1 MVSIII
7 PVLNEEKLI
16 AKTLEHFKMV
26 KGHFEVIVVDGGS
39 TDNTAEI
46 ARKFAKVTTSPRGR
60 ALQMNKGAEIA
71 RGDILL
77 FLHADTLLPA
87 EAINYIQ
94 DTLTNSKIVGG
105 RFKVRLDNQ
114 RTIYRIIGGLINL
127 RDRFTN
133 GFTGDQSIFIRRN
146 VFERLGGYRD
156 FPLMEDLDLARR
168 MRRTGPPEHQW
179 RAGKLVRLPLSVT
192 TSARRWEQHGLIRT
206 ILLMWLIRILFLLGI
221 SPSWLR
227 PLYDEVR

>member
-46 ARKFAKVTTSPRGR
+46 ARRYAAVIESEAGR
-60 ALQMNKGAEIA
+60 ATQMNRGAKIA
-71 RGDILL
+71 NGDILL

-94 DTLTNSKIVGG
+94 DTLTDSKIVGG

-168 MRRTGPPEHQW
+168 MRRTGPAKGG
-179 RAGKLVRLPLSVT
+179 AGEIVRLPLSVT

>member
-39 TDNTAEI
+39 SDSTMEI
-46 ARKFAKVTTSPRGR
+46 AREFAKVIESPTGR
-60 ALQMNKGAEIA
+60 ATQMNKGAEIA
-71 RGDILL
+71 NGDILL
-77 FLHADTLLPA
+77 FLHADTLLPP
-87 EAINYIQ
+87 EAIDCIQ
-94 DTLTNSKIVGG
+94 EAFTNCEVVGG
-105 RFKVRLDNQ
+105 RFKISLDNQ
-114 RTIYRIIGGLINL
+114 KAIYRIISGLINL
-127 RDRFTN
+127 RDRFTK
-133 GFTGDQSIFIRRN
+133 GFTGDQGIFIQKDA
-146 VFERLGGYRD
+146 FKRLGGFRE
-156 FPLMEDLDLARR
+156 FSLMEDLDLARR

-192 TSARRWEQHGLIRT
+192 TSARRWEKHGLIRT